1 MNLVT
6 PDSGLLFWMVLIF
19 AILLFLLWR
28 FGFPVITDMV
38 DRRSDRIDEA
48 LRKAEE
54 AERRMRD
61 LASEQEALLE
71 RTRLEQD
78 EIIREAAREKAQII
92 SDAQTAASAEA
103 DKIIAQARKTIEAE
117 KESAMQEL
125 RSTVAELSVAVSEK
139 ILRQALSG
147 EEAQREYIGRLLDGL
162 PQQSDSKEVKK

>member
-48 LRKAEE
+48 LRE